1 MALIRCNSC
10 GNEISDKAAF
20 CPHCGAKAGNGAK
33 GTGTLTFKWK
43 GAWMA
48 ADTDIHISVN
58 GQNVGREQTYSFK
71 KGFTEQMPISSGNTL
86 IRISVGRMVSD
97 DRIMCSFEEGKNYT
111 CTFHYNRVI
120 GAFTYE
126 IANEEGYVVYNKG
139 YSTKRK
145 VVTIVGL
152 VLLAVLVLCN
162 IVYYLNKDTT
172 RYDTTRETADSV
184 TTVAES
190 PYVNEE
196 EESTAAKT
204 KYVYEFTISTDLSGH
219 AMTARLSLDTEE
231 GTAQLTTNTMDA
243 YGRMT
248 SEKATF
254 YGSCER
260 YYDNPDVI
268 QTGGFSGADDYDV
281 HIKGERLFWAVAQ
294 YLDTKNNYLYIDSDS
309 YKAKNPDYRLKLT
322 PIE

>member
-10 GNEISDKAAF
+10 RNNISDKATV
-20 CPHCGAKAGNGAK
+20 CPHCGAKTDNGAK

-58 GQNVGREQTYSFK
+58 GQSVGKEQSYSFK
-71 KGFTEQMPISSGNTL
+71 KGFTEKTPISSGNTL
-86 IRISVGRMVSD
+86 IRISVGRLVSD
-97 DRIMCSFEEGKNYT
+97 DRVMCCFEEGKNYT
-111 CTFHYNRVI
+111 CTFHYSRFI

-139 YSTKRK
+139 YSSKRK
-145 VVTIVGL
+145 AVTIAGIVFLVGVCL
-152 VLLAVLVLCN
+152 FNL
-162 IVYYLNKDTT
+162 YLSYHAKSGN
-172 RYDTTRETADSV
+172 TTRETADTV

-190 PYVNEE
+190 PYVNET
-196 EESTAAKT
+196 EESAAAKT

-231 GTAQLTTNTMDA
+231 GTAQLTSNTLDA

-268 QTGGFSGADDYDV
+268 QTNGFSGADDYNV
-281 HIKGERLFWAVAQ
+281 HIKGETLYWGSYQF
-294 YLDTKNNYLYIDSDS
+294 LDTKNNYLYIDLDS